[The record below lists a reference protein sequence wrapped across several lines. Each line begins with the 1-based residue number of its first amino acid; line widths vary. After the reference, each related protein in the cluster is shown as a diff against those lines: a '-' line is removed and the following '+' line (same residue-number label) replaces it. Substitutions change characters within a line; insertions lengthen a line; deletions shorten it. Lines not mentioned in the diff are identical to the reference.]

1 MEKLKLKK
9 YLSIETKTTIGIV
22 LFVNIFM
29 GLITYVSFIN
39 YKVVSRN
46 DLNHHLSSMVSI
58 ASMNV
63 DAEKHSLLKTI
74 VDEETQ
80 AYKDIKKSLQIII
93 GSDPE
98 VTYVYTMR
106 ENDKNEIEFIVD
118 AEESLENIS
127 HTGDVYTDASPYL
140 KNNFKNINNI
150 VIENDFTTDKW
161 GTWLS
166 GYAPFYDKNGKREG
180 VIGID
185 IKAED
190 ILNKEREMA
199 SIYILT
205 FILGGLIAIL
215 VGIRLSRKITKSISS
230 LSKMLEDG
238 KCLDVFPS
246 SNDEIGELKNAF
258 ETILDKNNALKI
270 DIEEKLIG
278 ESKTI
283 DKINKILAEKEV
295 EIAKLKQEI
304 NSIKK

>member
-29 GLITYVSFIN
+29 GLITYASYLNFKI
-39 YKVVSRN
+39 VSRD
-46 DLNHHLSSMVSI
+46 DLNHHLSSMVSMAAMHI
-58 ASMNV
+58 DS
-63 DAEKHSLLKTI
+63 EKHSLLKTRE
-74 VDEETQ
+74 DEETDT
-80 AYKDIKKSLQIII
+80 YKDLKKYLQMIRDN
-93 GSDPE
+93 DPDI
-98 VTYVYTMR
+98 TYIYTMR

-127 HTGDVYTDASPYL
+127 HIGDVYFDASPLL
-140 KNNFKNINNI
+140 KNDFKNINTTI
-150 VIENDFTTDKW
+150 VEKDFTTDKW

-166 GYAPFYDKNGKREG
+166 GYAPFYDKNGKVEG

-185 IKAED
+185 IKAKD
-190 ILNKEREMA
+190 IINKDRKVA
-199 SIYILT
+199 SLYILT
-205 FILGGLIAIL
+205 FILGGLFAIL
-215 VGIRLSRKITKSISS
+215 VGIRLSRKITKSITS